1 MELGVIFLFYFEF
14 VYYLNIEILFKWF
27 GKLFKSNV
35 LYNNLIKLLF
45 YSVLIFNINVKVLN
59 NFFENCVC
67 IKLKMEVK
75 F

>member
-27 GKLFKSNV
+27 GKLFKSNL

-59 NFFENCVC
+59 NF
-67 IKLKMEVK
+67 LKIVYV
-75 F
+75 